1 MLGPDPGTPTLL
13 GGPRAPLGSRSNRRA
28 VQSLPTSWPAQ
39 GLQEGRVHVSR
50 LLPHARGRKWRSKH
64 RRRDED
70 EWTDDGQ
77 TGGLSDD
84 AGEHRQVLPDR
95 QTGPDRRLATE
106 DRWTGPKVAKKR
118 PSGWAG
124 SVRSRAVRPPWPDAR
139 RGLRRAQSP
148 LGHASPPLISSLAKS
163 RKSCQPFAGPVPGLP
178 PPEAGRARRGC
189 WREGRPRG
197 SPQVS
202 LTRSSRSF
210 PSTSL
215 VKCHQRSRCS

>member
-118 PSGWAG
+118 LSGWAG
-124 SVRSRAVRPPWPDAR
+124 SVRSQPGCAPTTARCPAGAPTGSKSSRPRIAPSNLFSGKIQKIMPA
-139 RGLRRAQSP
+139 LRRACARTP
-148 LGHASPPLISSLAKS
+148 TS
-163 RKSCQPFAGPVPGLP
+163 R
-178 PPEAGRARRGC
+178 GRQG
-189 WREGRPRG
+189 
-197 SPQVS
+197 
-202 LTRSSRSF
+202 
-210 PSTSL
+210 
-215 VKCHQRSRCS
+215 